1 MRFPSS
7 EWFEALTNQANA
19 NEETFRRL
27 GFCDADVRI
36 DISEGTGTRRFMLT
50 FRDYGCDVV
59 GEVDN
64 DADLPAC
71 DFALAGDLDV
81 WREMVENI
89 RENGEAD
96 LSHTLNFLQLP
107 GTIELVADDQGKADL
122 FYRFNQTFQEFFNG
136 ADAVPTEFTAPV
148 P

>member
-1 MRFPSS
+1 MRFPST
-7 EWFEALTNQANA
+7 EWFEALKNEASA

-36 DISEGTGTRRFMLT
+36 DVRAGVGTRRFVLT
-50 FRDYGCDVV
+50 FRDYGCTLVA
-59 GEVDN
+59 ELE
-64 DADLPAC
+64 DADSPVV
-71 DFALAGDLDV
+71 DFALAADLDV

-89 RENGEAD
+89 RQNGEAD

-122 FYRFNQTFQEFFNG
+122 FYRFSQTFQEFFNG
-136 ADAVPTEFTAPV
+136 ADAVPTEFTAP
-148 P
+148 